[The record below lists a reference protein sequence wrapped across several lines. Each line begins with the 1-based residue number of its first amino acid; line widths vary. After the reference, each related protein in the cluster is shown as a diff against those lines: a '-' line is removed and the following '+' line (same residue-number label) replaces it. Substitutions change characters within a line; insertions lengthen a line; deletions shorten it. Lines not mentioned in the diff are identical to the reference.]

1 MDTEHLLS
9 PPQSLAVAYAPPG
22 QRRELALLLAFDN
35 RLKGIAANGRELLL
49 QQLRLAWWR
58 EQLDKPVEAR
68 PRGEPLLAQL
78 AECERADMLVQSMQ
92 RLIDAW
98 ELLVASGEAGKP
110 QDLTEANRMRADM
123 VFAGYARRA
132 SSSEAIIAQ
141 AQQAG
146 LQWAQA
152 SLGLASLNDL
162 PPPPLPGLKP
172 LNLLLMAA
180 VIDAGQGGRS
190 RFWKFVR
197 LYWHALTGR

>member
-1 MDTEHLLS
+1 
-9 PPQSLAVAYAPPG
+9 
-22 QRRELALLLAFDN
+22 
-35 RLKGIAANGRELLL
+35 
-49 QQLRLAWWR
+49 
-58 EQLDKPVEAR
+58 
-68 PRGEPLLAQL
+68 
-78 AECERADMLVQSMQ
+78 
-92 RLIDAW
+92 
-98 ELLVASGEAGKP
+98 
-110 QDLTEANRMRADM
+110 M